1 MRRGLGHLRV
11 AILLGSLAV
20 VLSSS
25 SAWAQEEDEQ
35 AEARVVQK
43 RKFVLG
49 HEFFAAAGWLPMDA
63 FEKGITA
70 TGGYALHFTDSIALE
85 LAFTKSFTYETSL
98 RDELLALG
106 VSPTPF
112 EVIDYFASGVVT
124 WSPFYGKLAIGVSSL
139 AHIDFSL
146 SAGGGYAWLTS
157 SSAPMAEWG
166 FGFRLYISSVL
177 SARLDARSIHI
188 LQGSLSSLDL
198 QNELFVA
205 LGIALSAGG

>member
-1 MRRGLGHLRV
+1 MRRGLGCARA
-11 AILLGSLAV
+11 AILLTGLAV
-20 VLSSS
+20 VLASS

-43 RKFVLG
+43 RKFILG
-49 HEFFAAAGWLPMDA
+49 HEFFASAGWLPMDA

-70 TGGYALHFTDSIALE
+70 TGGYALHFTESIALE
-85 LAFTKSFTYETSL
+85 MAFTKSFTYQTSL

-112 EVIDYFASGVVT
+112 EVIDYFASGVLS
-124 WSPFYGKLAIGVSSL
+124 WSPFYGKLAIGMSSL

-146 SAGGGYAWLTS
+146 NVGGGYAWLTS

-166 FGFRLYISSVL
+166 FGFRLYISTIL

-188 LQGSLSSLDL
+188 LQGSIGSLDL
-198 QNELFVA
+198 QNELYVA
-205 LGIALSAGG
+205 LGLAVSTGG